1 MTPHQ
6 ADIIALGETKNTP
19 GYKLGLYLLDKLVL
33 LLEAVRLCNAS
44 VFSACNII
52 RKIRFYVK
60 SEFERII

>member
-44 VFSACNII
+44 FFSACNIV
-52 RKIRFYVK
+52 RKI
-60 SEFERII
+60 